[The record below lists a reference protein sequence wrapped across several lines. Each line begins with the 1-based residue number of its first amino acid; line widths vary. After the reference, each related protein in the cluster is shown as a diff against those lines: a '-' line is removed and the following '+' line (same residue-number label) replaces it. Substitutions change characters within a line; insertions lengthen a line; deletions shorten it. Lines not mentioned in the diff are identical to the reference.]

1 MCPRLSLALIHWST
15 WRCRRG
21 RQRLPIGFFP
31 WRQAAIPRGR
41 DAPKNRHPTVK
52 SRKRDA
58 DPVYAPSIRNPVKA
72 ATGAVTQKPN
82 GDLKMKI
89 GTFTKQDDSY
99 TGTINTL
106 SIVAEITLKPADKS
120 SDSAPDFRVYS
131 GDGEVGAAWNK
142 VSKEDREYVFVKIDD
157 PMFANAVLANL
168 VEQDDEHA
176 LIWQRK

>member
-1 MCPRLSLALIHWST
+1 
-15 WRCRRG
+15 
-21 RQRLPIGFFP
+21 
-31 WRQAAIPRGR
+31 
-41 DAPKNRHPTVK
+41 
-52 SRKRDA
+52 
-58 DPVYAPSIRNPVKA
+58 
-72 ATGAVTQKPN
+72 
-82 GDLKMKI
+82 MKI